1 VNSPPPGPVGM
12 DSAAG
17 TVATKGKRKAGET
30 VGAVK
35 KRKLA
40 GPAQTEPIRTQPRR
54 GKRKSPTAEA
64 PEGLGSASNN
74 QMVEKTHI
82 ESAAADPAQTE
93 PIRTQPKRGKRKS
106 PTEDAPEGLG
116 SASNN
121 VMMEQT
127 HLEEAAAPPPKRVRL
142 APHSE
147 REVTLAAD
155 DANVAAGS
163 IDQSGTGPAS
173 MPSSLPS
180 SKANPEGKALGNEQS
195 LPKPKRGRGRPPKV
209 RKPVVSGPIPDITM
223 KAADPAVG
231 PGPAPVVQTVGD
243 PMPEVASAPEANKTD
258 TAGSS
263 AGEKPAASAEGPQKI
278 TKPGK
283 KKATTGATNPPVKN
297 ETAISAA
304 SSVYVGKGDQI
315 TWRGGLNGPLAI
327 IMAREY
333 DRIINPPKGV
343 GKMGVYREW
352 AAELGV
358 GHVDTDGS
366 KVRKGVTRLKKEFE
380 KALSVMKSGTSDDD
394 ALRAIC
400 PEFHVLLPVLGG
412 NEAPPSPAP
421 RAQSPKMANE
431 DKPDEDKPLSDEEK
445 RRYLRDELDRV
456 KQKIDELSG
465 DVLDRLYTAF
475 TQEDHILL
483 SI

>member
-17 TVATKGKRKAGET
+17 TVAAKGKRKAGET

-64 PEGLGSASNN
+64 PEGPASASNN
-74 QMVEKTHI
+74 LMVEKTDI
-82 ESAAADPAQTE
+82 EPAAADPAQTE

-121 VMMEQT
+121 LMVEKT
-127 HLEEAAAPPPKRVRL
+127 HLEAAAPPPKRVRL

-163 IDQSGTGPAS
+163 IDQSGTGPTS

-209 RKPVVSGPIPDITM
+209 RQPVVSGPIPDITM

-231 PGPAPVVQTVGD
+231 PGPVPVVQTVGSMRD
-243 PMPEVASAPEANKTD
+243 VSSAPEAKKND
-258 TAGSS
+258 TAGPS
-263 AGEKPAASAEGPQKI
+263 AGEKPAASAEGPRKMP
-278 TKPGK
+278 KPAK
-283 KKATTGATNPPVKN
+283 VKATTGATNPVKN
-297 ETAISAA
+297 ETAIPAA
-304 SSVYVGKGDQI
+304 GSVFLGKGDQI
-315 TWRGGLNGPLAI
+315 TWRGGLNGPLAN

-333 DRIINPPKGV
+333 DRIMNPPKAV

-380 KALSVMKSGTSDDD
+380 KALSLMKSGTSDDD

-421 RAQSPKMANE
+421 RAQSPKIANE
-431 DKPDEDKPLSDEEK
+431 EKQEEEPLSDEEK

-456 KQKIDELSG
+456 KRRIEELSG
-465 DVLDRLYTAF
+465 DVLDRMYTAF
-475 TQEDHILL
+475 TKEDHLLL

>member
-1 VNSPPPGPVGM
+1 M

-64 PEGLGSASNN
+64 PEGLGSESNN
-74 QMVEKTHI
+74 LMVEKTHI
-82 ESAAADPAQTE
+82 EPVAADPAQTE
-93 PIRTQPKRGKRKS
+93 PIRTLPKRGKRKS

-121 VMMEQT
+121 LNVEKT
-127 HLEEAAAPPPKRVRL
+127 DFEPAAPPPKRVRF

-155 DANVAAGS
+155 DVNVAAGS

-180 SKANPEGKALGNEQS
+180 SEANPEGKALGQEQS

-209 RKPVVSGPIPDITM
+209 RQPVVSDPIPDITM
-223 KAADPAVG
+223 QAADAAVG
-231 PGPAPVVQTVGD
+231 PGPVPVVQTVGSI
-243 PMPEVASAPEANKTD
+243 PEVASAPEANKTD
-258 TAGSS
+258 IAGSS
-263 AGEKPAASAEGPQKI
+263 AGEKPAASAEGPRKM

-283 KKATTGATNPPVKN
+283 KKATTGATNTVKN

-343 GKMGVYREW
+343 GKMGVYRQW

-380 KALSVMKSGTSDDD
+380 KALLAMQSGTSDDD

-421 RAQSPKMANE
+421 RAQSPKIANE
-431 DKPDEDKPLSDEEK
+431 DKRDDEETLSDEEK

-456 KQKIDELSG
+456 KGRIDELSG

-475 TQEDHILL
+475 TKEDHLLL

>member
-1 VNSPPPGPVGM
+1 M

-64 PEGLGSASNN
+64 PEGLGSGSNN
-74 QMVEKTHI
+74 LMVEKTDV
-82 ESAAADPAQTE
+82 EPAAADPAQTE
-93 PIRTQPKRGKRKS
+93 PIRTQQKRGKRKS

-116 SASNN
+116 SGSNN
-121 VMMEQT
+121 HMVEKT
-127 HLEEAAAPPPKRVRL
+127 DFEPAAPPPKRVRF

-180 SKANPEGKALGNEQS
+180 SEANPEGKALGKEQP

-209 RKPVVSGPIPDITM
+209 RQPVVSGPIPDTTM

-231 PGPAPVVQTVGD
+231 PGPVPVVQTVGD
-243 PMPEVASAPEANKTD
+243 PMPEVSSAPEANKTD

-263 AGEKPAASAEGPQKI
+263 AGEKPAASAEVPHKM

-283 KKATTGATNPPVKN
+283 KKATTGATNTVKN

-304 SSVYVGKGDQI
+304 SSLYVGKGDQI
-315 TWRGGLNGPLAI
+315 TWRGGLNGPLAV

-380 KALSVMKSGTSDDD
+380 KALLAMQSGTSDDH

-475 TQEDHILL
+475 TQEDHFLL